1 MKNTF
6 YFILGICL
14 VILTSA
20 TTVTVMTIKPA
31 TPKIT
36 VAVSGWDTSELNSN
50 MKPYLQRGFIVKNIA
65 AGDGGRI
72 VIMEKY

>member
-1 MKNTF
+1 
-6 YFILGICL
+6 
-14 VILTSA
+14 
-20 TTVTVMTIKPA
+20 MTIKPA

-36 VAVSGWDTSELNSN
+36 VAVSGWGTSELNSN

>member
-36 VAVSGWDTSELNSN
+36 VAVSGWSTSELNSE
-50 MKPYLQRGFIVKNIA
+50 MRPYLQRGFIVKNVT
-65 AGDGGRI
+65 AGDGARV